1 MRAKNNLYLYLA
13 RLDKKGIKA
22 ICSFAYPNK
31 VYPTRIN
38 DPKELNMR
46 PEVSTKISKEAN
58 ENRMQYE
65 LYAESASSFDE
76 LKKSLRDRGYSNLP
90 MQQFTGY
97 THPTVINKQ
106 ALITEDST
114 MLRRAS
120 RKIR

>member
-13 RLDKKGIKA
+13 RLDKKGIKTL
-22 ICSFAYPNK
+22 CSFAYSNK

-38 DPKELNMR
+38 DLKELNMR
-46 PEVSTKISKEAN
+46 PEVSAKISKEAN

-76 LKKSLRDRGYSNLP
+76 LKKSLRERGYSNLP

-97 THPTVINKQ
+97 THPQ
-106 ALITEDST
+106 
-114 MLRRAS
+114 MFGMGF
-120 RKIR
+120 

>member
-13 RLDKKGIKA
+13 RLDKKGIKTL
-22 ICSFAYPNK
+22 CSFAYPNK

-38 DPKELNMR
+38 DLKELNMR
-46 PEVSTKISKEAN
+46 PEVSSKISKEAD

-65 LYAESASSFDE
+65 LYAESAASFDD
-76 LKKSLRDRGYSNLP
+76 LKKSLRGRGYSNLP

-97 THPTVINKQ
+97 THPTMINKS
-106 ALITEDST
+106 ALITEEST

>member
-1 MRAKNNLYLYLA
+1 MRVKNNLYLYLA
-13 RLDKKGIKA
+13 RLDKKGIKTL
-22 ICSFAYPNK
+22 CSFAYPNK

-38 DPKELNMR
+38 NLQELNMH
-46 PEVSTKISKEAN
+46 PEVYAKISKEAN

-76 LKKSLRDRGYSNLP
+76 LKKSLRERGYSNLP

-97 THPTVINKQ
+97 THPTIINKS
-106 ALITEDST
+106 ALITEDGT
-114 MLRRAS
+114 MLKRAS